1 MNKDTIYKTILIVCL
16 IAFII
21 LGFWFLK
28 LIKERKTEWNK
39 TVKLASKTV

>member
-1 MNKDTIYKTILIVCL
+1 MSKPNFYKLILSICIV
-16 IAFII
+16 AFIV

-28 LIKERKTEWNK
+28 LVKERQTEWNK